1 MIVKTAHIPTQEPQ
15 FRHSERSPRS
25 AVRFCIA
32 RLSGDESLFHFFS
45 SLRRS
50 LRSLCSYLCDLCES
64 VPLLFAR
71 HSPPRP
77 DPIGVATRHC
87 SVVIPSAAK
96 DLFSPNHPIN
106 RPNSRLLLHL
116 LYFLTV
122 LYLLPP
128 PSRAQNLDKPL
139 VNVDDDVTAFAYAP
153 DGRIVFSVRRMYKT
167 KKYDLQR
174 DDIFLLDTNG
184 KRRRLFTGEK
194 FTNGDK
200 PFTYLVESFSWSPNG
215 HILAVQLYT
224 ITANPE
230 GGPADEARALLL
242 LDDSGH
248 ELRPGGKE
256 PLVMNAENPL
266 WLRDNTTLVYLTEEV
281 APRALFSMKYL
292 NVTTGPAAKAL
303 EGRTFLAAKRIPGS
317 NSAIAVERNRNL
329 DGPAR
334 LQRLDL
340 LSQETA
346 EVATLDS
353 YAGGLS
359 LSPSGAKV
367 AYYLDKEVLEVRDL
381 AAPNKVARLR
391 IGLGVLQW
399 SADESRIYL
408 KRTLEKKSADL
419 AEFPI
424 PPLAPYSARQ
434 PIAEPTPRMLLH
446 GLTVREFGLSQDG
459 RFLAIVLPG
468 KRNLQVF
475 PF

>member
-1 MIVKTAHIPTQEPQ
+1 MIAPS
-15 FRHSERSPRS
+15 RHAISPS
-25 AVRFCIA
+25 
-32 RLSGDESLFHFFS
+32 H
-45 SLRRS
+45 
-50 LRSLCSYLCDLCES
+50 
-64 VPLLFAR
+64 FAR
-71 HSPPRP
+71 TQSPLP
-77 DPIGVATRHC
+77 
-87 SVVIPSAAK
+87 
-96 DLFSPNHPIN
+96 
-106 RPNSRLLLHL
+106 RLLLHL
-116 LYFLTV
+116 LCFLTL

-128 PSRAQNLDKPL
+128 PSRAQNLEKPL
-139 VNVDDDVTAFAYAP
+139 VNIDDDVTSFAYAP
-153 DGRIVFSVRRMYKT
+153 DGRIAFSVRRIYKA

-215 HILAVQLYT
+215 HILAVELYT

-266 WLRDNTTLVYLTEEV
+266 WLRDNATLVFLTEEV
-281 APRALFSMKYL
+281 TPRALFSMKYL
-292 NVTTGPAAKAL
+292 NVSTGPAGKAF
-303 EGRTFLAAKRIPGS
+303 EGRTFIAAARLSGS

-340 LSQETA
+340 LSQETS
-346 EVATLDS
+346 EIATLDS
-353 YAGGLS
+353 YSGGLS
-359 LSPSGAKV
+359 LSPSGTKV

-399 SADESRIYL
+399 SADETRIYL
-408 KRTLEKKSADL
+408 KRTIEKKSADL

-424 PPLAPYSARQ
+424 PLLAAYSARQ
-434 PIAEPTPRMLLH
+434 SVPIAEPTPRILLH
-446 GLTVREFGLSQDG
+446 GITIREFGLSQDG

-468 KRNLQVF
+468 RRDLQVF

>member
-1 MIVKTAHIPTQEPQ
+1 MSVKPVHNFTKKHDAQALPP
-15 FRHSERSPRS
+15 RH
-25 AVRFCIA
+25 V
-32 RLSGDESLFHFFS
+32 
-45 SLRRS
+45 
-50 LRSLCSYLCDLCES
+50 YLLLAALLLLL
-64 VPLLFAR
+64 VPL
-71 HSPPRP
+71 P
-77 DPIGVATRHC
+77 
-87 SVVIPSAAK
+87 AA
-96 DLFSPNHPIN
+96 
-106 RPNSRLLLHL
+106 
-116 LYFLTV
+116 
-122 LYLLPP
+122 
-128 PSRAQNLDKPL
+128 RAQNLDKPL
-139 VNVDDDVTAFAYAP
+139 VNVDDDVTTFAYAP
-153 DGRIVFSVRRMYKT
+153 DGRIAFSVRRIYKA

-194 FTNGDK
+194 FTLGDK

-215 HILAVQLYT
+215 HILAVQLFT
-224 ITANPE
+224 ITADPE
-230 GGPADEARALLL
+230 GGPAEEARALLL

-266 WLRDNTTLVYLTEEV
+266 WLRDNATLVYFMEEV
-281 APRALFSMKYL
+281 TPRALFSMKYL
-292 NVTTGPAAKAL
+292 NVSTGPAGKAF
-303 EGRTFLAAKRIPGS
+303 EGRTFLDAKRISGS

-340 LSQETA
+340 LSQDTA
-346 EVATLDS
+346 EIATLDS
-353 YAGGLS
+353 FAGGLS
-359 LSPSGAKV
+359 LSPSGTKV

-381 AAPNKVARLR
+381 TAPNKVARLR

-408 KRTLEKKSADL
+408 KRTIEKKSADL

-424 PPLAPYSARQ
+424 PPLAAYPARQ
-434 PIAEPTPRMLLH
+434 PIPIAEPTPRILLH
-446 GLTVREFGLSQDG
+446 GITVREFGLSRDG

-468 KRNLQVF
+468 RRDLQVF

>member
-1 MIVKTAHIPTQEPQ
+1 MIATSLHPIHP
-15 FRHSERSPRS
+15 SRS
-25 AVRFCIA
+25 APA
-32 RLSGDESLFHFFS
+32 QS
-45 SLRRS
+45 
-50 LRSLCSYLCDLCES
+50 
-64 VPLLFAR
+64 PLLRF
-71 HSPPRP
+71 
-77 DPIGVATRHC
+77 
-87 SVVIPSAAK
+87 
-96 DLFSPNHPIN
+96 
-106 RPNSRLLLHL
+106 LLHL
-116 LYFLTV
+116 LYLLT
-122 LYLLPP
+122 LLCLLPP
-128 PSRAQNLDKPL
+128 STRAQNLDKPL
-139 VNVDDDVTAFAYAP
+139 VNIDDDVTSFAYAP
-153 DGRIVFSVRRMYKT
+153 DGRIAFSVRRIYKA

-194 FTNGDK
+194 FTLGDK
-200 PFTYLVESFSWSPNG
+200 PFTYLVESFTWSPNG

-230 GGPADEARALLL
+230 GPADEARALLL

-256 PLVMNAENPL
+256 PLVMNAESPL
-266 WLRDNTTLVYLTEEV
+266 WLRDSANLVYLTEEV

-292 NVTTGPAAKAL
+292 NMSTGPSGKPF
-303 EGRTFLAAKRIPGS
+303 EGRTFLDVARISGS

-340 LSQETA
+340 LSQDTA

-353 YAGGLS
+353 FSGGLS
-359 LSPSGAKV
+359 LSPTGTKI

-381 AAPNKVARLR
+381 TAPSKVARLR
-391 IGLGVLQW
+391 IGLGVIQW

-408 KRTLEKKSADL
+408 KRTIEKKSADL
-419 AEFPI
+419 AEFLI
-424 PPLAPYSARQ
+424 PPMVAYSARQ
-434 PIAEPTPRMLLH
+434 SVPVAEPTPRILLH
-446 GLTVREFGLSQDG
+446 GITVREFGLSRDG

-468 KRNLQVF
+468 RRNLQVF

>member
-1 MIVKTAHIPTQEPQ
+1 MIAPSLPPKTPSRPARAQ
-15 FRHSERSPRS
+15 SLL
-25 AVRFCIA
+25 A
-32 RLSGDESLFHFFS
+32 RLFLHF
-45 SLRRS
+45 L
-50 LRSLCSYLCDLCES
+50 YL
-64 VPLLFAR
+64 
-71 HSPPRP
+71 
-77 DPIGVATRHC
+77 
-87 SVVIPSAAK
+87 
-96 DLFSPNHPIN
+96 
-106 RPNSRLLLHL
+106 
-116 LYFLTV
+116 LTL
-122 LYLLPP
+122 LYLLPL
-128 PSRAQNLDKPL
+128 PSARAQNLDKPL

-153 DGRIVFSVRRMYKT
+153 DGRIAFSVRRMYKT

-174 DDIFLLDTNG
+174 DDIFLLDTSG

-266 WLRDNTTLVYLTEEV
+266 WLRDNTTLVYFTEEV
-281 APRALFSMKYL
+281 APRTLFSMKYL
-292 NVTTGPAAKAL
+292 NVTTGPAGKAL

-424 PPLAPYSARQ
+424 PPLVPYSCDN
-434 PIAEPTPRMLLH
+434 PTHRRAHPAHASPRPH
-446 GLTVREFGLSQDG
+446 YPR
-459 RFLAIVLPG
+459 IWPLPG
-468 KRNLQVF
+468 RPLPRHRPPRQAQPRSLPLLIPPFLLGAPGAGFAPGSWVPPLPSPLRTLCSLRSLRNLF
-475 PF
+475 SSSLRTPAYSTPPRPPISLFT

>member
-1 MIVKTAHIPTQEPQ
+1 MSVKTVHNPTQKQ
-15 FRHSERSPRS
+15 S
-25 AVRFCIA
+25 AQA
-32 RLSGDESLFHFFS
+32 L
-45 SLRRS
+45 
-50 LRSLCSYLCDLCES
+50 
-64 VPLLFAR
+64 
-71 HSPPRP
+71 PPRH
-77 DPIGVATRHC
+77 ATTAHFMNASRGSTASDVEHAQKDI
-87 SVVIPSAAK
+87 VIPSAAR
-96 DLFSPNHPIN
+96 DLLSPKHPAIQSPS
-106 RPNSRLLLHL
+106 RPLLLYIITFLQFL
-116 LYFLTV
+116 L
-122 LYLLPP
+122 LLSPT
-128 PSRAQNLDKPL
+128 RAQNLDKPL
-139 VNVDDDVTAFAYAP
+139 VNVDDDVTSFAYAP
-153 DGRIVFSVRRMYKT
+153 DGRIAFSVRRMYKT

-194 FTNGDK
+194 FTLGDK

-215 HILAVQLYT
+215 HILAVQLFT
-224 ITANPE
+224 ITADPE
-230 GGPADEARALLL
+230 GGPAEEARALLL

-256 PLVMNAENPL
+256 PLVMNAEDPL
-266 WLRDNTTLVYLTEEV
+266 WLRDNATLVYLTEEV

-292 NVTTGPAAKAL
+292 NVSSGPAGKAF
-303 EGRTFLAAKRIPGS
+303 EGRTFLDAKRISGS

-359 LSPSGAKV
+359 LSPSGSKV
-367 AYYLDKEVLEVRDL
+367 AYYLDKEVLEVRDV

-399 SADESRIYL
+399 SADETRFYL

-424 PPLAPYSARQ
+424 PPLAAYTARQ
-434 PIAEPTPRMLLH
+434 SVPIAEPTPRILLH
-446 GLTVREFGLSQDG
+446 GITVREFGLSHDG

-468 KRNLQVF
+468 RRDLQVF

>member
-1 MIVKTAHIPTQEPQ
+1 MIAPSLPPKTPSRPARAQ
-15 FRHSERSPRS
+15 SLL
-25 AVRFCIA
+25 A
-32 RLSGDESLFHFFS
+32 RLFLHF
-45 SLRRS
+45 L
-50 LRSLCSYLCDLCES
+50 YL
-64 VPLLFAR
+64 
-71 HSPPRP
+71 
-77 DPIGVATRHC
+77 
-87 SVVIPSAAK
+87 
-96 DLFSPNHPIN
+96 
-106 RPNSRLLLHL
+106 
-116 LYFLTV
+116 LTL
-122 LYLLPP
+122 LYLLPL
-128 PSRAQNLDKPL
+128 PSARAQNLDKPL

-153 DGRIVFSVRRMYKT
+153 DGRIVLSVRRMYKT
-167 KKYDLQR
+167 KKYELQR
-174 DDIFLLDTNG
+174 DDIFLLDTSG

-266 WLRDNTTLVYLTEEV
+266 WLRDNTTLVYFTEEV
-281 APRALFSMKYL
+281 APRTLFSMKYL
-292 NVTTGPAAKAL
+292 NVTTGPAGKAL
-303 EGRTFLAAKRIPGS
+303 EGRTFLAARRIPGS

-367 AYYLDKEVLEVRDL
+367 AYYLDKEVLEIRDL

-424 PPLAPYSARQ
+424 PPLVPYSSRQ

-446 GLTVREFGLSQDG
+446 GLTIREFGLSQDG

-468 KRNLQVF
+468 KRNLEVF

>member
-1 MIVKTAHIPTQEPQ
+1 MSVKTVHILEQSHCAPALP
-15 FRHSERSPRS
+15 PRRGLLVL
-25 AVRFCIA
+25 AA
-32 RLSGDESLFHFFS
+32 
-45 SLRRS
+45 
-50 LRSLCSYLCDLCES
+50 
-64 VPLLFAR
+64 LLFLLTPF
-71 HSPPRP
+71 PP
-77 DPIGVATRHC
+77 
-87 SVVIPSAAK
+87 AA
-96 DLFSPNHPIN
+96 
-106 RPNSRLLLHL
+106 
-116 LYFLTV
+116 
-122 LYLLPP
+122 
-128 PSRAQNLDKPL
+128 RAQNLDKPL
-139 VNVDDDVTAFAYAP
+139 INIDDDVTAFAYAP
-153 DGRIVFSVRRMYKT
+153 DGRIAFSARRLYKT

-184 KRRRLFTGEK
+184 HRRRLFTGEK

-224 ITANPE
+224 ITANPD

-266 WLRDNTTLVYLTEEV
+266 WLRDNATLVYLTEEV

-292 NVTTGPAAKAL
+292 NVSTGPAGKAF
-303 EGRTFLAAKRIPGS
+303 EGRTFLTAVRLPGS
-317 NSAIAVERNRNL
+317 NSAIAVERSRNL

-340 LSQETA
+340 LSQETS
-346 EVATLDS
+346 EIATID
-353 YAGGLS
+353 AFTGGLS
-359 LSPSGAKV
+359 LSPSGTKV

-408 KRTLEKKSADL
+408 KRTIEKKSADL

-424 PPLAPYSARQ
+424 PPLAVYSTRQ
-434 PIAEPTPRMLLH
+434 SVPIAEPMPRILLH
-446 GLTVREFGLSQDG
+446 GITVREFGLSYDG

-468 KRNLQVF
+468 RRDLQVF

>member
-1 MIVKTAHIPTQEPQ
+1 MSVKPVHNFTKKHDAQALPP
-15 FRHSERSPRS
+15 RH
-25 AVRFCIA
+25 V
-32 RLSGDESLFHFFS
+32 
-45 SLRRS
+45 
-50 LRSLCSYLCDLCES
+50 YLLLAALLLLL
-64 VPLLFAR
+64 VPL
-71 HSPPRP
+71 P
-77 DPIGVATRHC
+77 
-87 SVVIPSAAK
+87 AA
-96 DLFSPNHPIN
+96 
-106 RPNSRLLLHL
+106 
-116 LYFLTV
+116 
-122 LYLLPP
+122 
-128 PSRAQNLDKPL
+128 RAQNLDKPL

-153 DGRIVFSVRRMYKT
+153 DGRIAFSVRRIYKA

-194 FTNGDK
+194 FTLGDK

-215 HILAVQLYT
+215 HILAVQLFT
-224 ITANPE
+224 ITADPE
-230 GGPADEARALLL
+230 GGPAEEARALLL

-266 WLRDNTTLVYLTEEV
+266 WLRDNATLVYFMEEV
-281 APRALFSMKYL
+281 TPRALFSMKYL
-292 NVTTGPAAKAL
+292 NVSTGPAGKAF
-303 EGRTFLAAKRIPGS
+303 EGRTFLDAKRISGS

-340 LSQETA
+340 LSQDTA
-346 EVATLDS
+346 EIATLDS
-353 YAGGLS
+353 FGGGLS
-359 LSPSGAKV
+359 LSPTGTKI

-381 AAPNKVARLR
+381 TAPNKVARLR

-408 KRTLEKKSADL
+408 KRTIEKKSADL

-424 PPLAPYSARQ
+424 PPLAAYPARQ
-434 PIAEPTPRMLLH
+434 PIPIAEPTPRILLH
-446 GLTVREFGLSQDG
+446 GITVREFGLSRDG

-468 KRNLQVF
+468 RRDLQVF

>member
-1 MIVKTAHIPTQEPQ
+1 M
-15 FRHSERSPRS
+15 RSFLLL
-25 AVRFCIA
+25 AA
-32 RLSGDESLFHFFS
+32 LF
-45 SLRRS
+45 
-50 LRSLCSYLCDLCES
+50 
-64 VPLLFAR
+64 LLFA
-71 HSPPRP
+71 PLP
-77 DPIGVATRHC
+77 
-87 SVVIPSAAK
+87 AA
-96 DLFSPNHPIN
+96 
-106 RPNSRLLLHL
+106 
-116 LYFLTV
+116 
-122 LYLLPP
+122 
-128 PSRAQNLDKPL
+128 RAQNLEKPL

-153 DGRIVFSVRRMYKT
+153 DGRIAFSVRRIYKT

-194 FTNGDK
+194 FTLGDK
-200 PFTYLVESFSWSPNG
+200 PFTYLVESFTWSPNG

-266 WLRDNTTLVYLTEEV
+266 WLRDNATLVYLTEEV

-292 NVTTGPAAKAL
+292 NVSTGPAGKAF
-303 EGRTFLAAKRIPGS
+303 EGRTFLDAARISGS

-340 LSQETA
+340 LSQDTA
-346 EVATLDS
+346 EIATLDS
-353 YAGGLS
+353 FAGGLS
-359 LSPSGAKV
+359 LSPSGTKV

-424 PPLAPYSARQ
+424 PPLARLLRAPIRPHRRAHASHPSPRHHRPRIRPLPRRPLPRHRPPRPPRPPSLPLLTSSLPSAVTQSLLSYPELRSDLVLLGS
-434 PIAEPTPRMLLH
+434 PRCATNHNELEGAPSFAPH
-446 GLTVREFGLSQDG
+446 AKGGL
-459 RFLAIVLPG
+459 
-468 KRNLQVF
+468 
-475 PF
+475 

>member
-1 MIVKTAHIPTQEPQ
+1 MSVKTVHNPTQKQSAQALPP
-15 FRHSERSPRS
+15 RHASH
-25 AVRFCIA
+25 
-32 RLSGDESLFHFFS
+32 LFLFFAA
-45 SLRRS
+45 
-50 LRSLCSYLCDLCES
+50 
-64 VPLLFAR
+64 LLFLL
-71 HSPPRP
+71 SP
-77 DPIGVATRHC
+77 
-87 SVVIPSAAK
+87 
-96 DLFSPNHPIN
+96 
-106 RPNSRLLLHL
+106 
-116 LYFLTV
+116 
-122 LYLLPP
+122 LPA
-128 PSRAQNLDKPL
+128 SRAQNLDKPL

-153 DGRIVFSVRRMYKT
+153 DGRIAFSVRRIYKS
-167 KKYDLQR
+167 KKYELQR

-194 FTNGDK
+194 FTLGDK

-215 HILAVQLYT
+215 RILAVQLYT

-266 WLRDNTTLVYLTEEV
+266 WLRDNATLVYLTEEV

-292 NVTTGPAAKAL
+292 NVSTGPAGKAF
-303 EGRTFLAAKRIPGS
+303 EGRTFLDAKRIPDS

-408 KRTLEKKSADL
+408 KRTIEKKSADL

-424 PPLAPYSARQ
+424 PPLAAYSPRQ
-434 PIAEPTPRMLLH
+434 PVPIAEPTPRILLH
-446 GLTVREFGLSQDG
+446 GITVREFGLSHDG

-468 KRNLQVF
+468 RRDLQVF

>member
-1 MIVKTAHIPTQEPQ
+1 MAVKPLRPRWHPRRTHGIHSSPKTLLFRVHWSPPETMIVKTAHIPTQEPQ

-128 PSRAQNLDKPL
+128 PSRAQNLDKP
-139 VNVDDDVTAFAYAP
+139 
-153 DGRIVFSVRRMYKT
+153 
-167 KKYDLQR
+167 
-174 DDIFLLDTNG
+174 
-184 KRRRLFTGEK
+184 
-194 FTNGDK
+194 
-200 PFTYLVESFSWSPNG
+200 FTYLVESFSWSPNG

-266 WLRDNTTLVYLTEEV
+266 WLRDNATLVYLTEEV

-292 NVTTGPAAKAL
+292 NVSTGPA
-303 EGRTFLAAKRIPGS
+303 
-317 NSAIAVERNRNL
+317 
-329 DGPAR
+329 
-334 LQRLDL
+334 
-340 LSQETA
+340 
-346 EVATLDS
+346 
-353 YAGGLS
+353 
-359 LSPSGAKV
+359 
-367 AYYLDKEVLEVRDL
+367 
-381 AAPNKVARLR
+381 
-391 IGLGVLQW
+391 
-399 SADESRIYL
+399 
-408 KRTLEKKSADL
+408 
-419 AEFPI
+419 
-424 PPLAPYSARQ
+424 
-434 PIAEPTPRMLLH
+434 
-446 GLTVREFGLSQDG
+446 
-459 RFLAIVLPG
+459 
-468 KRNLQVF
+468 
-475 PF
+475 

>member
-1 MIVKTAHIPTQEPQ
+1 MSVKTVHNFTQKDGAQALPP
-15 FRHSERSPRS
+15 RHAARAFLR
-25 AVRFCIA
+25 IA
-32 RLSGDESLFHFFS
+32 ALI
-45 SLRRS
+45 
-50 LRSLCSYLCDLCES
+50 
-64 VPLLFAR
+64 LLFA
-71 HSPPRP
+71 PLP
-77 DPIGVATRHC
+77 
-87 SVVIPSAAK
+87 AA
-96 DLFSPNHPIN
+96 
-106 RPNSRLLLHL
+106 
-116 LYFLTV
+116 
-122 LYLLPP
+122 
-128 PSRAQNLDKPL
+128 RAQNLEKPV

-153 DGRIVFSVRRMYKT
+153 DGRIAFSVRRIYKA

-194 FTNGDK
+194 FTLGDK
-200 PFTYLVESFSWSPNG
+200 PFTYLVESFAWSPNG

-224 ITANPE
+224 ITANPD
-230 GGPADEARALLL
+230 GPADEARALLF

-256 PLVMNAENPL
+256 PLVMNAESPL
-266 WLRDNTTLVYLTEEV
+266 WLRDSANLVYLTEEV

-292 NVTTGPAAKAL
+292 NVSTGPAGKAF
-303 EGRTFLAAKRIPGS
+303 EGRTFLDAARISGS

-340 LSQETA
+340 LSQDTA
-346 EVATLDS
+346 EIATLDS
-353 YAGGLS
+353 FAGGLS
-359 LSPSGAKV
+359 LSPSGSKV

-391 IGLGVLQW
+391 VGLGVLRW
-399 SADESRIYL
+399 SADETRIYL

-419 AEFPI
+419 AEFSI
-424 PPLAPYSARQ
+424 PPLVTYAPRQ
-434 PIAEPTPRMLLH
+434 SVPIAEPTPRILLH
-446 GLTVREFGLSQDG
+446 GITVREFGLSHDG

-468 KRNLQVF
+468 RRDLQVF

>member
-1 MIVKTAHIPTQEPQ
+1 MSVKPVHNFTKKHDAQALPP
-15 FRHSERSPRS
+15 RH
-25 AVRFCIA
+25 V
-32 RLSGDESLFHFFS
+32 
-45 SLRRS
+45 
-50 LRSLCSYLCDLCES
+50 YLLLAALLLLL
-64 VPLLFAR
+64 VPL
-71 HSPPRP
+71 P
-77 DPIGVATRHC
+77 
-87 SVVIPSAAK
+87 AA
-96 DLFSPNHPIN
+96 
-106 RPNSRLLLHL
+106 
-116 LYFLTV
+116 
-122 LYLLPP
+122 
-128 PSRAQNLDKPL
+128 RAQNLDKPL

-153 DGRIVFSVRRMYKT
+153 DGRIAFSVRRIYKA

-194 FTNGDK
+194 FTLGDK

-215 HILAVQLYT
+215 HILAVQLFT
-224 ITANPE
+224 ITADPE
-230 GGPADEARALLL
+230 GGPAEEARALLL

-266 WLRDNTTLVYLTEEV
+266 WLRDNATLVYFMEEV
-281 APRALFSMKYL
+281 TPRALFSMKYL
-292 NVTTGPAAKAL
+292 NVSTGPAGKAF
-303 EGRTFLAAKRIPGS
+303 EGRTFLDAKRISGS

-340 LSQETA
+340 LSQDTA
-346 EVATLDS
+346 EIATLDS
-353 YAGGLS
+353 FAGGLS
-359 LSPSGAKV
+359 LSPSGTKV

-381 AAPNKVARLR
+381 TAPNKVARLR

-408 KRTLEKKSADL
+408 KRTIEKKSADL

-424 PPLAPYSARQ
+424 PPLAAYPARQ
-434 PIAEPTPRMLLH
+434 PIPIAEPTPRILLH
-446 GLTVREFGLSQDG
+446 GITVREFGLSRDG

-468 KRNLQVF
+468 RRDLQVF

>member
-1 MIVKTAHIPTQEPQ
+1 MSVRTIHNFAQKDGAQALK
-15 FRHSERSPRS
+15 PRRAS
-25 AVRFCIA
+25 RPFLLLAA
-32 RLSGDESLFHFFS
+32 LFF
-45 SLRRS
+45 
-50 LRSLCSYLCDLCES
+50 
-64 VPLLFAR
+64 LL
-71 HSPPRP
+71 SPPP
-77 DPIGVATRHC
+77 GA
-87 SVVIPSAAK
+87 
-96 DLFSPNHPIN
+96 
-106 RPNSRLLLHL
+106 
-116 LYFLTV
+116 
-122 LYLLPP
+122 
-128 PSRAQNLDKPL
+128 RAQNLEKPA

-153 DGRIVFSVRRMYKT
+153 DGRIAFSVRRIYKA

-194 FTNGDK
+194 FTLGDK
-200 PFTYLVESFSWSPNG
+200 PFTYLVESFTWSPNG

-230 GGPADEARALLL
+230 GPADEARALLL

-256 PLVMNAENPL
+256 PLVMNAESPL
-266 WLRDNTTLVYLTEEV
+266 WLRDNVNLVYLTEEV

-292 NVTTGPAAKAL
+292 NLSTGPTGKAF
-303 EGRTFLAAKRIPGS
+303 EGRTFLDVARISGS

-340 LSQETA
+340 LSQETS
-346 EVATLDS
+346 EIATLDS
-353 YAGGLS
+353 FGGGLS
-359 LSPSGAKV
+359 LSPSGTKI

-381 AAPNKVARLR
+381 SAPNKVARLR
-391 IGLGVLQW
+391 IGLGVIQW

-408 KRTLEKKSADL
+408 KRTIEKKSADL
-419 AEFPI
+419 AEFSI
-424 PPLAPYSARQ
+424 PPMLAYATRQ
-434 PIAEPTPRMLLH
+434 SVPIDEPTPRILLH
-446 GLTVREFGLSQDG
+446 GITIREFGLSRDG

-468 KRNLQVF
+468 RRNLQVF

>member
-1 MIVKTAHIPTQEPQ
+1 MSVKPVHNFTKKHDAQALPP
-15 FRHSERSPRS
+15 RH
-25 AVRFCIA
+25 V
-32 RLSGDESLFHFFS
+32 
-45 SLRRS
+45 
-50 LRSLCSYLCDLCES
+50 YLLLAALLLLL
-64 VPLLFAR
+64 VPL
-71 HSPPRP
+71 P
-77 DPIGVATRHC
+77 
-87 SVVIPSAAK
+87 AA
-96 DLFSPNHPIN
+96 
-106 RPNSRLLLHL
+106 
-116 LYFLTV
+116 
-122 LYLLPP
+122 
-128 PSRAQNLDKPL
+128 RAQNLDKPL

-153 DGRIVFSVRRMYKT
+153 DGRIAFSVRRIYKA

-194 FTNGDK
+194 FTLGDK

-215 HILAVQLYT
+215 HILAVQLFT
-224 ITANPE
+224 ITADPE
-230 GGPADEARALLL
+230 GGPAEEARALLL

-266 WLRDNTTLVYLTEEV
+266 WLRDNATLVYFMEEV
-281 APRALFSMKYL
+281 TPRALFSMKYL
-292 NVTTGPAAKAL
+292 NVSTGPAGKAF
-303 EGRTFLAAKRIPGS
+303 EGRTFLDAKRVSGS

-340 LSQETA
+340 LSQDTA
-346 EVATLDS
+346 EIATLDS
-353 YAGGLS
+353 FAGGLS
-359 LSPSGAKV
+359 LSPSGTKV

-381 AAPNKVARLR
+381 SAPNKVARLR

-408 KRTLEKKSADL
+408 KRTIEKKSADL

-424 PPLAPYSARQ
+424 PLLAAYPARQ
-434 PIAEPTPRMLLH
+434 PIPIAEPTPRILLH
-446 GLTVREFGLSQDG
+446 GITVREFGLSRDG

-468 KRNLQVF
+468 RRDLQVF